1 MATALSKRND
11 LIFTFCIITEETI
24 LEKGRVEARKMI
36 KDKLED
42 LEKSKRFGNKCY
54 IRIETDPIKSFL
66 CDRDLVVPLYIH
78 GDKLNMNDV
87 RLYNEF
93 INNIENIEFYTKEI
107 LLSYYSKHEND
118 IRNYLDRRYSRA
130 YSNILKNT
138 SSLDEINNIANLA
151 YLVIED
157 EYMSIGL
164 SVRWSKCFLEV
175 PIFDKGEWVSFND
188 ETHFTVSITKENATD
203 IVSVAEVATFR
214 DLQMRPDMGLIVTHG
229 TVRSF
234 LGKKSI
240 SFPIW
245 LMNTYEIN
253 ELQEERFQEFQRK
266 YSYYSKLVADSL
278 IKYYKINH
286 SNIMR
291 DFNGNESV
299 NIDRKGIMDKCTL
312 SKLEISN
319 DGSMYVVINSNWGEE
334 ISIQLWNKNVQL
346 NNYYALPIIG
356 SKYGRIN

>member
-1 MATALSKRND
+1 MATAISKRND
-11 LIFTFCIITEETI
+11 LIFTFCIITEEAI
-24 LEKGRVEARKMI
+24 LEKGRIEARKLI

-42 LEKSKRFGNKCY
+42 LEKSERFGTKHY
-54 IRIETDPIKSFL
+54 VRIETDPIRSFL
-66 CDRDLVVPLYIH
+66 RDRDLIVPLYIY
-78 GDKLNMNDV
+78 GDKLSMNDI

-93 INNIENIEFYTKEI
+93 MSNIENIEPCVKEI
-107 LLSYYSKHEND
+107 LLSYYLKHEND
-118 IRNYLDRRYSRA
+118 IRNYLDRRCSRA
-130 YSNILKNT
+130 YFNILKNT

-157 EYMSIGL
+157 NYMSIGL
-164 SVRWSKCFLEV
+164 SVRWSECFLEV
-175 PIFDKGEWVSFND
+175 PIFDNGEWVSFND

-203 IVSVAEVATFR
+203 IVSVAEVTTFR
-214 DLQMRPDMGLIVTHG
+214 DLQMRHDLGLIVTHG

-234 LGKKSI
+234 LGKKSV

-245 LMNTYEIN
+245 LINTYEIS

-291 DFNGNESV
+291 DSNDNESV
-299 NIDRKGIMDKCTL
+299 NIDRKGIMDKCIL
-312 SKLEISN
+312 SKLEISS
-319 DGSMYVVINSNWGEE
+319 DGSMYVVVDSSWGEE
-334 ISIQLWNKNVQL
+334 ISIQIWNNDVQL